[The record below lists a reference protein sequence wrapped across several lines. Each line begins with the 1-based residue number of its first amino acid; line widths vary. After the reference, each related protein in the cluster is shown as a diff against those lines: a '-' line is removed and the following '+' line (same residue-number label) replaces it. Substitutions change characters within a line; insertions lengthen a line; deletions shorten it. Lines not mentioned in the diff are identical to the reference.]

1 MCEFAR
7 KCNYLCYASNEFFKE
22 ARMSMKKTLSIIA
35 VSVLALG
42 GIYFSGVGYYAEKF
56 SANTVFATVDVSNL
70 TLDQAEAK
78 VIEDLN
84 DKEFVIREAGEEVAR
99 ITVGDLSPEYHT
111 GSQLKASYAS
121 QDPSTWV
128 TSIFDGQEYDGG
140 LANNVD
146 LDEKVLAQELETQG
160 ITNEDREAP
169 IDAVIDYNEAD
180 GYHVI
185 EGEKGTEVDPKL
197 LEEQIANGLEEGT
210 YEVDLEEA
218 YAYPEIT
225 SESEVITDIMDK
237 IDAAKS
243 IKITYEI
250 ADDLVTVPQ
259 DLIESWIYFDQNNE
273 IIVDNEA
280 VSDFLTELN
289 DEYSTFGKTRT
300 FTSTYQGKVQV
311 PPGILG
317 WAIDIE
323 EEAAQLSADLNA
335 GKDIKRQ
342 PIFYST
348 GGIAGAKDD
357 IGDTHVE
364 IDLTYQHMFLY
375 VDGDLVVDT
384 PIVSGQI
391 GAETVPGA
399 NAVNEMLSNT
409 NLVGY
414 NQFAKVEYS
423 TPVSYWIRFDDQAQG
438 IHDASWQGS
447 FGGNVYQYAGSL
459 GCINTPYSAV
469 STIYEYVNIG
479 TPVVVFY

>member
-1 MCEFAR
+1 MI
-7 KCNYLCYASNEFFKE
+7 
-22 ARMSMKKTLSIIA
+22 MKKTLSIIA

-42 GIYFSGVGYYAEKF
+42 AAYFSGVGYYAEKF
-56 SANTVFATVDVSNL
+56 SANTTFGTVDVSNL

-99 ITVGDLSPEYHT
+99 VTVGELSPEYNT
-111 GSQLKASYAS
+111 SSQLKASYVS

-128 TSIFDGQEYDGG
+128 TSIFDGQEYDGE
-140 LANNVD
+140 LANSVD
-146 LDEKVLAQELETQG
+146 LDVDVLAEELKAQG
-160 ITNEDREAP
+160 ISNEGREEP
-169 IDAVIDYNEAD
+169 IDAVIDYTESE

-185 EGEKGTEVDPKL
+185 EGEKGTIVDPSL
-197 LEEQIANGLEEGT
+197 LEEKIAEGLDQGS
-210 YEVDLEEA
+210 YEIDLEEA
-218 YAYPEIT
+218 YADPEIT
-225 SESEVITDIMDK
+225 SESEVITDLMDK
-237 IDAAKS
+237 IEAATS
-243 IKITYEI
+243 IEITYEI
-250 ADDLVTVPQ
+250 AGDLVTIPQ
-259 DLIESWIYFDQNNE
+259 NLIESWIYFDHNNN
-273 IIVDNEA
+273 IVVDNEGVTA
-280 VSDFLTELN
+280 YLSELN
-289 DEYSTFGKTRT
+289 EEYSTFGKTRT
-300 FTSTYQGKVQV
+300 FNSTYQGKVQV

-317 WAIDIE
+317 WEIDVA
-323 EEAAQLSADLNA
+323 EEAAQLSADLNR
-335 GKDIKRQ
+335 GVDVQRE
-342 PIFYST
+342 PVYYST

-357 IGDTHVE
+357 IGDTHIE

-375 VDGDLVVDT
+375 VDGELIVDT
-384 PIVSGQI
+384 PIVSGQL

-399 NAVNEMLSNT
+399 NAVNEMLADT

-414 NQFAKVEYS
+414 NQFLKKEYS
-423 TPVSYWIRFDDQAQG
+423 VPVSYWIRFDNQAQG